1 MYKDTPVNPLM
12 FRLKQRF
19 RCSTIAD
26 VSSAV
31 EAELARLV
39 LGKKVHPGE
48 SVAVTC
54 SSRRIAN
61 HAVILKAVVD
71 QRL

>member
-1 MYKDTPVNPLM
+1 MYKDTPVNPWM

-39 LGKKVHPGE
+39 LGKIPA
-48 SVAVTC
+48 SPLL
-54 SSRRIAN
+54 SRAAAAGSPTTR
-61 HAVILKAVVD
+61 
-71 QRL
+71 

>member
-19 RCSTIAD
+19 RCNN
-26 VSSAV
+26 
-31 EAELARLV
+31 RRRF
-39 LGKKVHPGE
+39 LGRRGGACKAGSGQDPGE